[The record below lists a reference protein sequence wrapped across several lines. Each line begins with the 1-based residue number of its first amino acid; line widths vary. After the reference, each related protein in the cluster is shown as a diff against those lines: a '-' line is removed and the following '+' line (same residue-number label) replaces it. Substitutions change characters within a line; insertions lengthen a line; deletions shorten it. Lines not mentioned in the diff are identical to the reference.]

1 MSKNKYPCIFLEG
14 KWGLLC
20 FLSLRSFNTAF
31 KIFFVGDLKL
41 LNVKGILSVLKMGN
55 YLHVIGHF

>member
-20 FLSLRSFNTAF
+20 FLSLRSFNRAF
-31 KIFFVGDLKL
+31 KIFFVGDFLKAFECQRNTVGAQNREL
-41 LNVKGILSVLKMGN
+41 AKIDGL
-55 YLHVIGHF
+55 